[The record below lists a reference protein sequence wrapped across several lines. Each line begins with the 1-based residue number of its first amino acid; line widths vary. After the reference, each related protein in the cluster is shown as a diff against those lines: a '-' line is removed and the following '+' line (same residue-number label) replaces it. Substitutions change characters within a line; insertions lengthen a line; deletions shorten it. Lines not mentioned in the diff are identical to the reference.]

1 MSIYQKGNK
10 RVVVTGIGVIAPLG
24 IGKKDFWNN
33 AIRGQSHLVADPEM
47 EAMGIKSK
55 VLCRVNDFNLA
66 DYCSGE
72 EFEQLDREDRV
83 VQFGVVSGSMAIAD
97 ANLDLS
103 KESPESVGII
113 FSSAIGG
120 TPFIQKVYEL
130 VSDFG
135 RQPIR
140 HEPVGE
146 TFYNAGMFN
155 YSAAL
160 LAQKHGLQ
168 GPCTSLSTGCTA
180 GLDALGL
187 SIELI
192 RSGEAK
198 VMLAGASEAP
208 LTSLTYATL
217 DVIGSLSVT
226 DCEPEKASR
235 PFDAKRGGFV
245 IGEAAAVL
253 VLEELDHAL
262 ERGAHIYAEAI
273 AYSSVSNAFHMA
285 DLPDH
290 GVPMAA
296 VMQKAMDQGEVE
308 PEDLDY
314 INAHGSSTP
323 QNDLFETNAYKKI
336 LGEQAYKVP
345 ISSTK
350 SMIGHSLS
358 SASLIGVVA
367 TLGAIEFSVIHPT
380 ANYEIPD
387 PNCDLD
393 YVPNAARAQHVNTAL
408 LTASGFGG
416 IHSAA
421 ILRKYD
427 GALA

>member
-1 MSIYQKGNK
+1 MSIYQSDTK
-10 RVVVTGIGVIAPLG
+10 RVVVTGIGVVAPLG
-24 IGKKDFWNN
+24 IGKKEFWNN
-33 AIRGQSHLVADPEM
+33 AIRGRSHLEADPEM
-47 EAMGIKSK
+47 ESMGIKSK
-55 VLCRVNDFNLA
+55 VLCRVHDFNLA
-66 DYCSGE
+66 DYCTDE
-72 EFEQLDREDRV
+72 EFDKLDREDRV
-83 VQFGVVSGSMAIAD
+83 VQFGVVSGSLAIED
-97 ANLDLS
+97 SGLDLAQEDPDS
-103 KESPESVGII
+103 IGII

-120 TPFIQKVYEL
+120 TPFIQKIYEQVTDL
-130 VSDFG
+130 G

-140 HEPVGE
+140 YMPVGE

-155 YSAAL
+155 YPAGL
-160 LAQKHGLQ
+160 LAHKHNIQ
-168 GPCTSLSTGCTA
+168 GACTSLSTGCTA

-187 SIELI
+187 SIEMI

-198 VMLAGASEAP
+198 IMLAGASEAP

-217 DVIGSLSVT
+217 DVIGSLSVA

-262 ERGAHIYAEAI
+262 ARGAHIYAEAI
-273 AYSSVSNAFHMA
+273 AYASVSNAFHMT

-290 GVPMAA
+290 GIPMAA
-296 VMQKAMDQGEVE
+296 VVQRAMEQGQVK
-308 PEDLDY
+308 PEELDY

-323 QNDLFETNAYKKI
+323 QNDLFETNAYKKV
-336 LGEQAYKVP
+336 LGEQAYQIP

-358 SASLIGVVA
+358 SASLVGVVA
-367 TLGAIEFSVIHPT
+367 TLGAIELSVVHPT
-380 ANYEIPD
+380 ANYEFPD
-387 PNCDLD
+387 PACDLD
-393 YVPNAARAQHVNTAL
+393 YVPNAARAHHVNTAM

-421 ILRKYD
+421 ILRKFN
-427 GALA
+427 GATT

>member
-1 MSIYQKGNK
+1 MK
-10 RVVVTGIGVIAPLG
+10 RVVITGIGVVAPLG
-24 IGKKDFWNN
+24 IGKEQFWKN
-33 AIRGQSHLVADPEM
+33 AIRGQSYLQADPEM

-55 VLCRVNDFNLA
+55 VLCRVTDFDLSDHCA
-66 DYCSGE
+66 GA
-72 EFEQLDREDRV
+72 EFDHLVEQDRV
-83 VQFGVVSGSMAIAD
+83 VQFGVASGSMAIAD
-97 ANLDLS
+97 SGLDLS
-103 KESPESVGII
+103 QEDPESLGII

-120 TPFIQKVYEL
+120 TPTIQKIFEQC
-130 VSDFG
+130 SDKG
-135 RQPIR
+135 TQPLR
-140 HEPVGE
+140 HVATGE
-146 TFYNAGMFN
+146 NFYNAGMFN

-160 LAQKHGLQ
+160 LARKHDFQ

-187 SIELI
+187 SYELI
-192 RSGEAK
+192 RAGECQ
-198 VMLAGASEAP
+198 VMLAGATEAP

-226 DCEPEKASR
+226 DCAPENASR

-245 IGEAAAVL
+245 IGEAAAVV
-253 VLEELDHAL
+253 VLEELEHAL
-262 ERGAHIYAEAI
+262 SRNAHIYAEVVS
-273 AYSSVSNAFHMA
+273 YSSVSNAFHMT

-296 VMQKAMDQGEVE
+296 VMERTLHLGNVE

-323 QNDLFETNAYKKI
+323 QNDLFETNAYKKV
-336 LGEQAYKVP
+336 LGDKAYRLP

-358 SASLIGVVA
+358 SASLVGVVA
-367 TLGAIEFSVIHPT
+367 TLGAIELSVVHPT
-380 ANYEIPD
+380 ANYEFPD

-393 YVPNAARAQHVNTAL
+393 YVPNVARPTDVGTAL

-421 ILRKYD
+421 ILRKYQE
-427 GALA
+427 AA

>member
-1 MSIYQKGNK
+1 MK
-10 RVVVTGIGVIAPLG
+10 RVVITGIGVVAPLG
-24 IGKKDFWNN
+24 IGKEQFWKN
-33 AIRGQSHLVADPEM
+33 AIRGQSYLQADPEM

-55 VLCRVNDFNLA
+55 VVCRVADFDLS
-66 DYCSGE
+66 DYCSGA
-72 EFEQLDREDRV
+72 EFDHLVEQDRV
-83 VQFGVVSGSMAIAD
+83 VQFGVVSGTAAIAD
-97 ANLDLS
+97 SGLDLS
-103 KESPESVGII
+103 QENPESLGII

-120 TPFIQKVYEL
+120 TPTIQKIFERC
-130 VSDFG
+130 SEKG
-135 RQPIR
+135 SQPLR
-140 HEPVGE
+140 HVATGE
-146 TFYNAGMFN
+146 NFYNAGMFN
-155 YSAAL
+155 YPAAL
-160 LAQKHGLQ
+160 LARKHGFQ

-187 SIELI
+187 SFELI
-192 RSGEAK
+192 RSGECQ

-217 DVIGSLSVT
+217 DVIGSLSVA

-245 IGEAAAVL
+245 ISEAGAVL
-253 VLEELDHAL
+253 VLEELEHAL
-262 ERGAHIYAEAI
+262 ERNAHIYAEVVS
-273 AYSSVSNAFHMA
+273 YYSVSNAFHMT

-296 VMQKAMDQGEVE
+296 VMERTLNLGNVE
-308 PEDLDY
+308 PEELDY

-323 QNDLFETNAYKKI
+323 QNDLFETNAYKQV
-336 LGEQAYKVP
+336 LGDKAYRLP

-358 SASLIGVVA
+358 SASLVGVVA
-367 TLGAIEFSVIHPT
+367 TLGAIELSVIHPT
-380 ANYEIPD
+380 ANYEFPD

-393 YVPNAARAQHVNTAL
+393 YVPNEARSTDVNTAL

-421 ILRKYD
+421 IFKKYREESL
-427 GALA
+427 GE

>member
-1 MSIYQKGNK
+1 MTIYQTAMK

-24 IGKKDFWNN
+24 IGKEQFWKN
-33 AIRGQSHLVADPEM
+33 AIRGQSYLVSDLEM
-47 EAMGIKSK
+47 ESMGIKSK
-55 VLCRVNDFNLA
+55 VLCRIDDFNLA

-72 EFEQLDREDRV
+72 EFEHLHEQDRV
-83 VQFGVVSGSMAIAD
+83 VQIGVISGSMAIAD
-97 ANLDLS
+97 SGLDLTQENS
-103 KESPESVGII
+103 EEVGII

-120 TPFIQKVYEL
+120 TPYIQKIFEL
-130 VSDFG
+130 LSDRG
-135 RQPIR
+135 QQPIR
-140 HEPVGE
+140 HMPVGE
-146 TFYNAGMFN
+146 NFYNAGMFN

-160 LAQKHGLQ
+160 LAQKYGVA

-187 SIELI
+187 SVETI

-198 VMLAGASEAP
+198 IMLAGATEAP

-217 DVIGSLSVT
+217 DVIGSLSVA

-253 VLEELDHAL
+253 VLEELEHAL
-262 ERGAHIYAEAI
+262 ARGAHIYAEAV
-273 AYSSVSNAFHMA
+273 AYSSVSNAFHMT

-290 GVPMAA
+290 GIPMAA
-296 VMQKAMDQGEVE
+296 VVERAMEQGKVSPEEV
-308 PEDLDY
+308 DY

-323 QNDLFETNAYKKI
+323 QNDLFETNAYKKV
-336 LGEQAYKVP
+336 LGEQAYKIP

-358 SASLIGVVA
+358 SASLVGVVA
-367 TLGAIEFSVIHPT
+367 TLGAIELSVVHPT
-380 ANYEIPD
+380 ANYEYPD
-387 PNCDLD
+387 PLCDLD
-393 YVPNAARAQHVNTAL
+393 YVPNQARSHEVRTAM

-421 ILRKYD
+421 IFRKY
-427 GALA
+427 GGEA

>member
-1 MSIYQKGNK
+1 MSIYQNDEK

-24 IGKKDFWNN
+24 IGKKEFWSN
-33 AIRGQSHLVADPEM
+33 AIRGQSYLVADPEM

-55 VLCRVNDFNLA
+55 VLCRVDDFNLG
-66 DYCSGE
+66 DYCSGD
-72 EFEQLDREDRV
+72 EFQLLDQEDRV
-83 VQFGVVSGSMAIAD
+83 VQFGVVSGSMAIED
-97 ANLDLS
+97 SGLDLS
-103 KESPESVGII
+103 QESPDSVGII

-120 TPFIQKVYEL
+120 TPFIQKIYEL
-130 VSDFG
+130 VSDRG
-135 RQPIR
+135 TQPIQYK
-140 HEPVGE
+140 PVGE

-155 YSAAL
+155 YSAAV
-160 LAQKHGLQ
+160 LAHKYGIQ

-187 SIELI
+187 SVEMI

-262 ERGAHIYAEAI
+262 ARGAHIYAEAI
-273 AYSSVSNAFHMA
+273 AYSSVSNAFHMT

-296 VMQKAMDQGEVE
+296 VMQRAMNQANLE
-308 PEDLDY
+308 PEELDY

-323 QNDLFETNAYKKI
+323 QNDLFETNAYKKV
-336 LGEQAYKVP
+336 LGDQAYNIP

-367 TLGAIEFSVIHPT
+367 TLGAIEYSVVHPT
-380 ANYEIPD
+380 ANYECPD

-393 YVPNAARAQHVNTAL
+393 YVPNVARAHHVNTAL

-421 ILRKYD
+421 LFRKY
-427 GALA
+427 GASA